1 MVEYTHRI
9 ERSSGYSLGEYLF
22 NPGFTTPRSV
32 YRDPL
37 PQTKPNEIVPK
48 SFEFGRGPGESVD
61 YGEHWNMARQVLDDT
76 QHVSISLAR
85 KHPGRPRKRRTSAPM
100 GKVQRTNRG
109 KKVFVTKRKTGHR

>member
-37 PQTKPNEIVPK
+37 PQTKPNEIVPR
-48 SFEFGRGPGESVD
+48 SFEFGRGPGESID
-61 YGEHWNMARQVLDDT
+61 YGEHWNMSRQVLYDKPVIIT
-76 QHVSISLAR
+76 RAR
-85 KHPGRPRKRRTSAPM
+85 KHAGRPRVRRPTPTQRVQKTNANKPVAKKRRTI
-100 GKVQRTNRG
+100 R
-109 KKVFVTKRKTGHR
+109 KRS

>member
-61 YGEHWNMARQVLDDT
+61 YGEHWNMARQALRDEPTPIVR
-76 QHVSISLAR
+76 VR
-85 KHPGRPRKRRTSAPM
+85 KHAGRPRVRRPAPTQR
-100 GKVQRTNRG
+100 VQKTNSR
-109 KKVFVTKRKTGHR
+109 KLTTRKRKRS